1 MRQVSSW
8 PLQRFLFPFFAV
20 ACHNE
25 PGANSKGWVSSCTEC
40 SSTRFRK
47 QRNTHTHT
55 YIYIYTYCISHI
67 YYQDVHNIIIYI
79 YNIYIYIT
87 KKDISL
93 LCENKEV
100 EHKAKHTRQT
110 WCFWLWLLVC
120 WIRCSKNRWTS
131 RTWAGARSL
140 LGQVTRGYNM
150 VQLPCNSVLN
160 HV

>member
-1 MRQVSSW
+1 MTISEISE
-8 PLQRFLFPFFAV
+8 FLTPATFPFFAV

-40 SSTRFRK
+40 SSTRLRK
-47 QRNTHTHT
+47 QRNTHTH
-55 YIYIYTYCISHI
+55 IYISHTYI

-79 YNIYIYIT
+79 YIT
-87 KKDISL
+87 KKKKDISL
-93 LCENKEV
+93 LYENKEV
-100 EHKAKHTRQT
+100 EHKPKHTRQT
-110 WCFWLWLLVC
+110 WCFWLWPLVC

-131 RTWAGARSL
+131 NTWAGARSL